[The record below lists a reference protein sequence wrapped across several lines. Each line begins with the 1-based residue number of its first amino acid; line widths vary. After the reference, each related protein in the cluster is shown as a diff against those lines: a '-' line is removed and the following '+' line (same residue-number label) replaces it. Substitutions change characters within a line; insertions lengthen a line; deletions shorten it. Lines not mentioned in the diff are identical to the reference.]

1 MRPCV
6 CRFQT
11 WGRAC
16 LLCFCMCTTAWVLFH
31 GPIPRSLLGGLR
43 GRPLPEGA
51 CCTPRTR
58 RTRSPAASWDTRWPR
73 GTGPDSAPL
82 SAGLP
87 PDPQGYREWEG
98 AWLVLTWPHMQEVSH
113 DTFPQGSQASV
124 SPLHS
129 MGPETQAWVARSTA
143 CPPADVDRPLQ
154 TLAGDPHHA
163 AGSMTTLPTCLVTGI
178 LCSSGSWGQG
188 CSEHP
193 GHH

>member
-51 CCTPRTR
+51 CCSPRTR

-73 GTGPDSAPL
+73 GTGPGSAPL

-129 MGPETQAWVARSTA
+129 MGPKTQAWVARSTA
-143 CPPADVDRPLQ
+143 CPPCRRGSSFAD
-154 TLAGDPHHA
+154 
-163 AGSMTTLPTCLVTGI
+163 
-178 LCSSGSWGQG
+178 SGRGPSPRSGLYD
-188 CSEHP
+188 SLTDVL
-193 GHH
+193 GHWHFMQLWFLGAKLL